1 MKNHSLRSSAIL
13 DHIINEKLNE
23 AKKEILKELLQKAYK
38 KIEEKRKMM
47 VQEFEPQSS
56 SGPLNVIG
64 SDGIDLAT
72 SARPLNSWEVLTRKN
87 KSYLD
92 NLYLKNKKNSISSM
106 IDL

>member
-1 MKNHSLRSSAIL
+1 MENHTLRSSMIL

-23 AKKEILKELLQKAYK
+23 AKKEILKELLQKAYR

-47 VQEFEPQSS
+47 AQEFEPQGS

-64 SDGIDLAT
+64 SDGIDTAV
-72 SARPLNSWEVLTRKN
+72 SARPLNRWEVLTRKN

-92 NLYLKNKKNSISSM
+92 NLYLKNKKKSIDYM

>member
-1 MKNHSLRSSAIL
+1 MKNPTLRSSAIL
-13 DHIINEKLNE
+13 DHIINERLNE

-38 KIEEKRKMM
+38 KIEEKKKMM
-47 VQEFEPQSS
+47 VQEFEPQSL

-64 SDGIDLAT
+64 SDGIDTAV
-72 SARPLNSWEVLTRKN
+72 SARPLNRWEVLSRKN

-92 NLYLKNKKNSISSM
+92 NLYLKNKKNSINYM